1 MHLFVRVFSNSF
13 TSYERKLSTVLTLVV
28 LCSAEAAATEAEFQR
43 RYDEAWSKVY
53 ELAAKD
59 ENMQVELNK
68 MNEPK
73 AVKNDEIPPF
83 DCEVRIEDK
92 MRIYLTVYPNSK
104 MCYKTYTH
112 LLLTCTRRT
121 GAT

>member
-13 TSYERKLSTVLTLVV
+13 TSYERKPSTVLTLVA

-43 RYDEAWSKVY
+43 RYDEAWTKVY

-59 ENMQVELNK
+59 ETVRAELSK
-68 MNEPK
+68 MNDERK

-83 DCEVRIEDK
+83 NCEVLVEISPFYCNVRIEFP
-92 MRIYLTVYPNSK
+92 RF
-104 MCYKTYTH
+104 
-112 LLLTCTRRT
+112 
-121 GAT
+121 G